1 MNNREIL
8 SRNIRNYRKEHNLS
22 IEEFSKM
29 CCVSARQLIA
39 IENQNSNARLTT
51 LDKISAAMGITTA
64 QLLKYDM

>member
-8 SRNIRNYRKEHNLS
+8 SKNIRKYREEHNLS
-22 IEEFSKM
+22 IAELSKM
-29 CCVSARQLIA
+29 CGVSARQLIA

-64 QLLKYDM
+64 QLLDQNL